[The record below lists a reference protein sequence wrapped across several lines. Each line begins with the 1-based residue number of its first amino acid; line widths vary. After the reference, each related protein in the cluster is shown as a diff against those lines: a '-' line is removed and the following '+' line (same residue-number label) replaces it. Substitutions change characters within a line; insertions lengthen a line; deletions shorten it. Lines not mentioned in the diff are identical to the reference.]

1 MDRAVVELAK
11 TLKQSVRDLG
21 VSLEQLCDIVLQM
34 EKRLQVLENIGDL
47 VKGEE
52 NEH

>member
-1 MDRAVVELAK
+1 MDKAVVELAK
-11 TLKQSVRDLG
+11 ALKQSVRDLG

-34 EKRLQVLENIGDL
+34 EKRLQVLEKIGDF

-52 NEH
+52 DEH